1 MDKMPGNAS
10 AGREQPG
17 ERTAQSLAMEALGR
31 LVAGLI
37 EDINS
42 PVQYVGDN
50 LEFLA
55 DVFRRLVEALDRLS
69 DEAIAL
75 AGEDGGL
82 AASLAGLLGDEDL
95 RFVLEET
102 PGAIEESRQ
111 GLDRVTAIVAA
122 ISRFAAPDAA
132 NVRAA
137 DVAEALDD
145 VRIVSRRAW
154 SPVAEVA
161 CDIEPELPAVACPP
175 AALRQALAA
184 LLTCAATRVRGGGPG
199 RMTVTARRQGGQV
212 TVAVADSGLDG
223 GDLPAEARPEDWPG
237 LEPVLLLVTRYGAGC
252 EALSGR
258 DGGVTIMLTLPSVAG
273 AGPAAIGA

>member
-1 MDKMPGNAS
+1 MDKMPGNAP

-31 LVAGLI
+31 LVVGLI
-37 EDINS
+37 EDMNS
-42 PVQYVGDN
+42 PVQYVRDN

-69 DEAIAL
+69 DEALAQ

-111 GLDRVTAIVAA
+111 GLDRVTRIVAA

-137 DVAEALDD
+137 DLAEALDD
-145 VRIVSRRAW
+145 VLVVSRSAW

-184 LLTCAATRVRGGGPG
+184 LLTRAATRIRADGTGHI
-199 RMTVTARRQGGQV
+199 TVTARRQGGQV
-212 TVAVADSGLDG
+212 AVAVADSGLDG
-223 GDLPAEARPEDWPG
+223 GDPPATTRPEDWPG
-237 LEPVLLLVTRYGAGC
+237 LEPVRLLVARHGAGC
-252 EALSGR
+252 EALAGR
-258 DGGVTIMLTLPSVAG
+258 DRGVTMVLTLPPVAE